1 MAFEAD
7 VGEREEDDV
16 KDGDNDGTSSSKSD
30 SRSISKSYSCSRA
43 SSIIRIDLMRLM
55 YTT

>member
-7 VGEREEDDV
+7 VGEGAENDV
-16 KDGDNDGTSSSKSD
+16 KDGDRDGASRNKSD

-55 YTT
+55 